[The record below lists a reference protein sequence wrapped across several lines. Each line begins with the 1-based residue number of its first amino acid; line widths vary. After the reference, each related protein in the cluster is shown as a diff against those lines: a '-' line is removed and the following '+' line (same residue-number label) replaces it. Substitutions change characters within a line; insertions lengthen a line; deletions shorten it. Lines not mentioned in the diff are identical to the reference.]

1 MLSSSAR
8 HFSQVPQP
16 SQGNT
21 MRRSPTFTPLASGP
35 SFATRP
41 TISCPIASGSTTP
54 RSFSDIFLPPPMS

>member
-1 MLSSSAR
+1 MLSSSAK

-21 MRRSPTFTPLASGP
+21 MRRSPTFTPVACGP

-41 TISCPIASGSTTP
+41 TISWPIAKGSTTP
-54 RSFSDIFLPPPMS
+54 RSVSDILLPPPMS